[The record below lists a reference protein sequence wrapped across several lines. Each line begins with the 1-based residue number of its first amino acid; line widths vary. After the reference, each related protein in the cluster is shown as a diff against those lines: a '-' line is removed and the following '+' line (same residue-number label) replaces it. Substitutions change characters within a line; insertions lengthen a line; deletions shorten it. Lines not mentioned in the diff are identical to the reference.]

1 MRVTIAG
8 ATGVL
13 GRAAIPVF
21 TGAGHEVRG
30 LARHPSPGDES
41 MVAIDIL
48 DRESLVGFAREWRP
62 EALVHLATAIPSD
75 LKPWG
80 VAKQFAATNRLRT
93 EGTRNLL
100 AAAEAAG
107 CERFAAQSIAF
118 AVAPGDGLAD
128 EGAPLW
134 TDGQMGEI
142 VSVVAELERLTAD
155 VGGAVLRYG
164 QLHGPGTIFAA
175 DGTMGKAA
183 ARGMLPIVHRGG
195 HVSTFSFTHPHDAA
209 TATLA
214 AVERDATGVFNVVD
228 DEPVETSE
236 WIPAL
241 ARERGAKRE
250 PRRVP
255 AWLAR
260 PLAGSYGVTFMTE
273 LRGADNAK
281 AKREL
286 GWAPSI
292 GWREGFAQ
300 G

>member
-1 MRVTIAG
+1 MRVAIAG

-13 GRAAIPVF
+13 GRAAIPVL

-30 LARHPSPGDES
+30 LARRPSPGDET
-41 MVAIDIL
+41 MVALDIL
-48 DRESLVGFAREWRP
+48 DREALIAFAREWRP
-62 EALVHLATAIPSD
+62 EAIVHLATAIPAE
-75 LKPWG
+75 LKPRG

-100 AAAEAAG
+100 AAADAAG

-128 EGAPLW
+128 EEAPLW
-134 TDGQMGEI
+134 TDGEMGEI
-142 VSVVAELERLTAD
+142 VAPVGDLERQTVEA
-155 VGGAVLRYG
+155 GGAALRFG

-175 DGTMGKAA
+175 DGSMGTAA
-183 ARGMLPIVHRGG
+183 ARGMLPVVHRGG
-195 HVSTFSFTHPHDAA
+195 RVSTFSFTHPHDAA
-209 TATLA
+209 TAVLA
-214 AVERDATGVFNVVD
+214 AVERGASGVYNVVD
-228 DEPVETSE
+228 DEPAPTSE
-236 WIPAL
+236 WIPVL
-241 ARERGAKRE
+241 ARARGAKRE

-281 AKREL
+281 ARREL